1 METSK
6 KVIWSNE
13 IDYKF
18 WEDAGLPKEKIED
31 FATWVC
37 DSHLSYLRK
46 KYNKNINGCIIAFAN
61 LGLWYGRKNGA
72 KIIGCNLSRIFYSSS
87 DETTWYADRYNIR
100 AKMVHHDGTNYV
112 LYRITKDKA
121 SAERLLDKIA
131 SGQMNEKEFMRATK
145 SLKTLL

>member
-61 LGLWYGRKNGA
+61 
-72 KIIGCNLSRIFYSSS
+72 
-87 DETTWYADRYNIR
+87 
-100 AKMVHHDGTNYV
+100 
-112 LYRITKDKA
+112 
-121 SAERLLDKIA
+121 
-131 SGQMNEKEFMRATK
+131 
-145 SLKTLL
+145 